1 MRENNYVYPDRHA
14 LSLWEVV
21 KQLLQRQ
28 LFMALPKHFLE
39 NMRCYF
45 HKCLREW
52 KGILQP
58 KTSDMVLIIILSG
71 KVGEN
76 WFVHKSKWYF
86 AEKWFL
92 SQVSDM
98 LQVTLAAPSTLSMVF
113 FFSEH
118 IATIFSFV
126 LVIPFLAAQDRT
138 KSDLID
144 NGSDGWGDMAW
155 QSKRDRDNHK
165 HRTAFAILLLLLI
178 KCHQHPFFPHSITLF
193 LPCPHY
199 LCTLPSWT
207 VTDLKSQV
215 SSTAWPLPPLDIL
228 CK

>member
-1 MRENNYVYPDRHA
+1 
-14 LSLWEVV
+14 
-21 KQLLQRQ
+21 
-28 LFMALPKHFLE
+28 
-39 NMRCYF
+39 MRCYF
-45 HKCLREW
+45 HKCVREW
-52 KGILQP
+52 EGILQP
-58 KTSDMVLIIILSG
+58 KKYLTWFWLLSCQG
-71 KVGEN
+71 KFGGN
-76 WFVHKSKWYF
+76 NYF
-86 AEKWFL
+86 KNLNDKWFL
-92 SQVSDM
+92 FQISDM